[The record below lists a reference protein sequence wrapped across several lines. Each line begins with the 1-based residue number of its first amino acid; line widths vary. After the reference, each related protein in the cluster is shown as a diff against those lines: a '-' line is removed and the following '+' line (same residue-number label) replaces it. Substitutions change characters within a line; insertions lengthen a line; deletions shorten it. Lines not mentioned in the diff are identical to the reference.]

1 MSKKRIALFLI
12 FATIGAGVVLA
23 ALAAIFAVITSQQYT
38 AVFDNAVLYVVWI
51 ALIAIGIGV
60 VVIDVRMRG
69 SKRVLKVNT
78 DLENSHFMDK
88 REIAANSGFTVTSF
102 SRLNEMADGVPI
114 YAEKNKRDIDIVL
127 KDPIHTLVIGATGT
141 GSPYHAGKCCRR
153 VDD

>member
-88 REIAANSGFTVTSF
+88 REIVVYTLFDFPDAL
-102 SRLNEMADGVPI
+102 RMIADGDV
-114 YAEKNKRDIDIVL
+114 R
-127 KDPIHTLVIGATGT
+127 
-141 GSPYHAGKCCRR
+141 SPYKRNNTAG
-153 VDD
+153 